1 MLMLEIYLPIIMNRI
16 HHNYFNEINYCS
28 KSSKKKKLV
37 SYSYSTKINLSK
49 LNVVQY

>member
-28 KSSKKKKLV
+28 KSSKKKKNWYHIL
-37 SYSYSTKINLSK
+37 IQLR
-49 LNVVQY
+49 